1 MRKKF
6 RRKRAANTPHG
17 FFRAQYGSHRQKT
30 ERRSATGL
38 VLILD
43 TLRIID
49 GNSKHLKAAADAD
62 DRDTGFS
69 EPAKLL
75 GKTAPLKPVVDRQV
89 SAWCRV
95 K

>member
-1 MRKKF
+1 MNRLRKKLPSQG
-6 RRKRAANTPHG
+6 AANAPHG
-17 FFRAQYGSHRQKT
+17 FFGAEYGSHRQKT

-69 EPAKLL
+69 EPPKLL
-75 GKTAPLKPVVDRQV
+75 GKTALLKPM
-89 SAWCRV
+89 
-95 K
+95 